1 MHEPEAAAAQ
11 GGLRSSGK
19 SAGAPTAGDN
29 TAILVSLDFGAP
41 DYAESLEELR
51 LLAES
56 AGVRAIALVEG
67 RRQRPDASLF
77 AGSGKVE
84 EIAAIVAHHA
94 ELSEDHQ
101 APMVIFNHD
110 LSPAQMRNLAAQLKT
125 RVIDRTMLILDI
137 FALRAQSHEGK
148 VQVELAQLKYLS
160 TRLVGMNQ
168 DMGQQ
173 KFAVGAR
180 GPGETQ
186 LELDRRKLDRRVH
199 LLQERL
205 AKLKRQRQVQRRSR
219 NRSDVMSVSIVGYTN
234 AGKSTLFNRLTQADV
249 YVANQLFAT
258 LDTTS
263 RRVFIGAAADT
274 SATPVDSSFSS
285 PETGQA
291 GNPPSGCSHKGAAG
305 GFVVLSDTVGFIR
318 HLPHGLV
325 AAFRGTLEET
335 AQADLLL
342 HVVDANSPERFDQ
355 IAEVNKVLQEIG
367 AQHIPQI
374 LVFNKIDLQDLPAG
388 VQRDEYGR
396 IARIHLSARTGAG
409 VDALRAALAEMRDA
423 RAHEAQNAPPQAWHP
438 LDN

>member
-1 MHEPEAAAAQ
+1 MHEPTTADN
-11 GGLRSSGK
+11 
-19 SAGAPTAGDN
+19 SAV
-29 TAILVSLDFGAP
+29 LVSLDFGAP

-56 AGVRAIALVEG
+56 AGVRTVALVEG
-67 RRQRPDASLF
+67 KRQRPDASLF
-77 AGSGKVE
+77 AGSGKVD
-84 EIAAIVAHHA
+84 EIAAIVEQNAA
-94 ELSEDHQ
+94 LSEQNQ
-101 APMVIFNHD
+101 APLVIFNHD
-110 LSPAQMRNLAAQLKT
+110 LSPAQMRNLTAKIKA

-148 VQVELAQLKYLS
+148 LQVELAQLKYLS

-173 KFAVGAR
+173 KYAVGAR

-186 LELDRRKLDRRVH
+186 LELDRRKLDKRVY
-199 LLQERL
+199 LLNDRL
-205 AKLKRQRQVQRRSR
+205 LKLKRNRQVQRRAR

-234 AGKSTLFNRLTQADV
+234 AGKSTLFNRLTQANV

-263 RRVFIGAAADT
+263 RKVFIEGA
-274 SATPVDSSFSS
+274 
-285 PETGQA
+285 GQ
-291 GNPPSGCSHKGAAG
+291 
-305 GFVVLSDTVGFIR
+305 VVLSDTVGFIR

-325 AAFRGTLEET
+325 AAFRSTLEET

-342 HVVDANSPERFDQ
+342 HVVDANSPERHDQ

-374 LVFNKIDLQDLPAG
+374 VVFNKIDLQDLPAG

-396 IARIHLSARTGAG
+396 IARIHLSAKTGAG
-409 VDALRAALAEMRDA
+409 IAELRSALAEVRDEHA
-423 RAHEAQNAPPQAWHP
+423 RGADQAKTQEWHP
-438 LDN
+438 LDNN